1 MQLMI
6 AILNP
11 NATKNKWS
19 RLSYVCIVCIALA
32 ACNGDKGDDLDK
44 FMRDAAKDMRVKIKP
59 LPEVRP
65 YLALQYNADGM
76 LSDPFRSRKTAN
88 KSGGLQ
94 PNLSRPKEPMEAYP
108 LENIKYVGL
117 ISKSKLTYAL
127 VKTPDNNVQ
136 QVKVGNFIGQNFGV
150 VTQITDSEI
159 VLKEIVQ
166 DDLSGDWIERVS
178 NLLLQE

>member
-1 MQLMI
+1 MSE
-6 AILNP
+6 ILNP
-11 NATKNKWS
+11 IAAKNMLFK
-19 RLSYVCIVCIALA
+19 LSSICIACIALT
-32 ACNGDKGDDLDK
+32 ACSGDDGDDLDK
-44 FMRDAAKDMRVKIKP
+44 FMREAANDMRAKIKP

-65 YLALQYNADGM
+65 YLALEYNADGM
-76 LSDPFRSRKTAN
+76 LSDPFRSRKAAN

-94 PNLSRPKEPMEAYP
+94 PNLSRPREPMEAYS

-136 QVKVGNFIGQNFGV
+136 QVKVGNFVGQNFGV
-150 VTQITDSEI
+150 ITQITDSEI

-166 DDLSGDWIERVS
+166 DDLSGDWVERVS
-178 NLLLQE
+178 NLQLQE

>member
-1 MQLMI
+1 MSD
-6 AILNP
+6 ILNLR
-11 NATKNKWS
+11 ATKNMWFK
-19 RLSYVCIVCIALA
+19 LSPICIICIALA
-32 ACNGDKGDDLDK
+32 ACSGDEGDDLDK

-59 LPEVRP
+59 LPEVKP

-76 LSDPFRSRKTAN
+76 LSDPFRARKTAN

-136 QVKVGNFIGQNFGV
+136 QVKVGNFVGQNYGV
-150 VTQITDSEI
+150 ITQITDSEI

-166 DDLSGDWIERVS
+166 DDLSGDWVERVS